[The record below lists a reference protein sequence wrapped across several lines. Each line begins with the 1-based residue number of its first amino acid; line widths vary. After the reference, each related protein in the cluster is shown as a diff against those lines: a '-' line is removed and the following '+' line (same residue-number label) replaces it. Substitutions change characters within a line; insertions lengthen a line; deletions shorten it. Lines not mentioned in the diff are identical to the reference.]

1 MEMINRNKQ
10 KKSPVIERQISSIQL
25 FSNKGPWNDNSK
37 LIGSNSTNTKYST
50 ILQLRSIER
59 QQQVNQKQL
68 YKYQVFSNYSAKVHS
83 MATTGQLE
91 ELYKYQTTTF
101 LTRSKG
107 DREKWTATTQQ
118 DQETRAKLIY
128 ILL

>member
-1 MEMINRNKQ
+1 
-10 KKSPVIERQISSIQL
+10 
-25 FSNKGPWNDNSK
+25 
-37 LIGSNSTNTKYST
+37 
-50 ILQLRSIER
+50 
-59 QQQVNQKQL
+59 
-68 YKYQVFSNYSAKVHS
+68 
-83 MATTGQLE
+83 MATAGQLE
-91 ELYKYQTTTF
+91 ELYKYETTTF